1 MGGLKSKDYEDLLAP
16 LQEELTGMAGWAEA
30 TGARILVI
38 FEGRDTAGK
47 TGAIHALSEKL
58 NPRQVRTVA
67 LGTPTKRETSQWYFQ
82 RYVANLPAAGEIVLF
97 DRSWYNR
104 AGVEKVMGFCT
115 EAQTA
120 AFLEAVPGF
129 ERMLVDDG
137 LILFKYWLT
146 CDQDEQE
153 ERLAERRDDPMKR
166 WKISPI
172 DLAARSKYREYTEA
186 REAMLKASHT
196 KHAPWTL
203 VDFNDQRLGRLT
215 LVRDFL
221 DRLGNKRVDL
231 PAPDMPA
238 LPGKPMKERY
248 DALKPLPPYR
258 KG

>member
-1 MGGLKSKDYEDLLAP
+1 MGDLGRKDYEDLLEPMQA
-16 LQEELTGMAGWAEA
+16 ELTGMAGWAEQA
-30 TGARILVI
+30 GARILVI

-47 TGAIHALSEKL
+47 TGAINAISQKL

-82 RYVANLPAAGEIVLF
+82 RYAANLPAAGEIVLF

-137 LILFKYWLT
+137 LLLFKYWLT
-146 CDQDEQE
+146 CDQDKQE

-172 DLAARSKYREYTEA
+172 DLAARAKYGEYTEA
-186 REAMLKASHT
+186 REAMLKASDT

-203 VDFNDQRLGRLT
+203 VDFNDQRVGRLT

-221 DRLGNKRVDL
+221 DRLNDTRIDL
-231 PAPDMPA
+231 PVPDMPA
-238 LPGKPMKERY
+238 LADKPMKEHFT
-248 DALKPLPPYR
+248 ALKPLPPYP

>member
-1 MGGLKSKDYEDLLAP
+1 MGGLKSKDYEDLLEP
-16 LQEELTGMAGWAEA
+16 MQEELTAMAGWAEA

-47 TGAIHALSEKL
+47 TGAINAISQKL

-120 AFLEAVPGF
+120 AFLEAVPKF
-129 ERMLVDDG
+129 ERMLAADG

-146 CDQDEQE
+146 CDQEEQE
-153 ERLAERRDDPMKR
+153 KRLAERRDDPMKR

-172 DLAARSKYREYTEA
+172 DLAARAKYGEYTEA

-221 DRLGNKRVDL
+221 DRLAYKRVDL
-231 PAPDMPA
+231 PMPDMPA

-248 DALKPLPPYR
+248 KALKPLPPYR
-258 KG
+258 KA